1 MYFLQE
7 LQERREREREREKE
21 SKTGEQI
28 ENVAMLQKNI
38 SY

>member
-7 LQERREREREREKE
+7 LQERREREKE

-28 ENVAMLQKNI
+28 KNVAMLQKNI